1 MSELKDAYGTWSL
14 TRIEQQGVSFEK
26 RSELGYLIEDTVLH
40 VIITITKFLN
50 LIGYQLP

>member
-26 RSELGYLIEDTVLH
+26 RSGLSYLIEDDVLH
-40 VIITITKFLN
+40 VISWLR
-50 LIGYQLP
+50 YV